1 MIAAQQCRI
10 FLYDAHAESGVGALP
25 ASKVA
30 RGWSEHH
37 RYNVDPVGRAVA
49 AGGGAACLDDLLDRG
64 DIFRGR
70 ADDREHDGQHCT
82 HVDEIDG
89 GRLVRNSTVNATFY
103 FM

>member
-1 MIAAQQCRI
+1 MTKKAISQGSWAPGRTI
-10 FLYDAHAESGVGALP
+10 LLRPNIEY
-25 ASKVA
+25 VA
-30 RGWSEHH
+30 PTHLGSPWDH
-37 RYNVDPVGRAVA
+37 PVGRAVA

-89 GRLVRNSTVNATFY
+89 GRLVRNSTVNATFTLCETAE
-103 FM
+103 